1 MASRRST
8 TKTVVSGTRR
18 IYRTVKITKTI
29 IQCERPY
36 VLFGE
41 AVATIRC
48 DTGLTQQELANK
60 LGYSRASIANIET
73 GRQRVLLSDVFD
85 FAKAL
90 KIKPRQLFD
99 AAALG
104 VRP

>member
-1 MASRRST
+1 MGVVMSRRKT
-8 TKTVVSGTRR
+8 TKKVVNGSRRVYRVVRVQKTV
-18 IYRTVKITKTI
+18 

-41 AVATIRC
+41 AVRTVR
-48 DTGLTQQELANK
+48 LRREVTQQELADK
-60 LGYSRASIANIET
+60 LSYSRASIANIEL

-90 KIKPRQLFD
+90 KIKPALLFE
-99 AAALG
+99 AAA
-104 VRP
+104 R